1 MLVLSQKTGD
11 KLRLGDSITINIID
25 VKKGKV
31 RLGIEAPADV
41 EIKRDKYLSEKKDTP
56 KSDDVTIHSPH

>member
-56 KSDDVTIHSPH
+56 KSDDAG